1 MRIERNQLN
10 YLVDSGNLTRHLPLT
25 GQQKMYVREQFM
37 QAGMTSYR
45 FYNRCLCTGP
55 GSGFDEWE
63 IMGVNACIDKFC
75 REQGLPFVEDDEK
88 GKFYDIV
95 CEGRR
100 EAFWN
105 FMQPLGMSKVTVI
118 NRFKRWNFYEW
129 ELRGVSSIVEQICGE
144 EC

>member
-1 MRIERNQLN
+1 MRIERNQLV

-37 QAGMTSYR
+37 KAGMTSYR

-55 GSGFDEWE
+55 GSGFEEWE
-63 IMGVNACIDKFC
+63 VMGIYGCIDRFC
-75 REQGLPFVEDDEK
+75 KEQGLPFVEDK
-88 GKFYDIV
+88 STFYDIA

-118 NRFKRWNFYEW
+118 NRFKKWNFYEW
-129 ELRGVSSIVEQICGE
+129 ELVGVRAVVEQIVGQDC
-144 EC
+144 

>member
-1 MRIERNQLN
+1 MDIAKEKLVKLLN
-10 YLVDSGNLTRHLPLT
+10 PGNLTRPLQLT
-25 GQQKMYVREQFM
+25 SEQNRYVREQFM
-37 QAGMTSYR
+37 NAGMTSYR
-45 FYNRCLCTGP
+45 FYNRCLCAGA

-63 IMGVNACIDKFC
+63 VMGVNACIDRFC
-75 REQGLPFVEDDEK
+75 KEQGLPFVEDK
-88 GKFYDIV
+88 STFYDIA

-129 ELRGVSSIVEQICGE
+129 ELRGVEAIVEQIVGQDC
-144 EC
+144 